1 MTLDRRVLP
10 KPTLIISGQN
20 INFATQLAPESFR
33 ETSFRFCPQPSTY
46 CHCAWTCGN
55 RLHLIFSIQVLAKR
69 YDLENAE
76 TPAIAL

>member
-1 MTLDRRVLP
+1 MTLDRRSTEAYSNPIRTEHKLRH
-10 KPTLIISGQN
+10 
-20 INFATQLAPESFR
+20 ATRAGEFPR
-33 ETSFRFCPQPSTY
+33 NPFRFCPQPSTY